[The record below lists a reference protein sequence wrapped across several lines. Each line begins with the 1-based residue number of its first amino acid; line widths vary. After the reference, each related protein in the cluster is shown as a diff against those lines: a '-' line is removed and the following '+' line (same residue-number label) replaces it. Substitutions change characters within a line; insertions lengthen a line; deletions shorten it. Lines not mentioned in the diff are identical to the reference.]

1 MSSIY
6 LQSDTDSRANLT
18 SNIQDIIKCYIC
30 LGRIKNPC
38 MCPKCQKLTCEEC
51 IEKWLLEKKNQCPH
65 CRVTLN
71 FNQLIHLS
79 FMADVAN
86 YIDKINT
93 SKKAEESEIC
103 NKHQIQNLYYCT
115 DCEMPLCSDCYMLE
129 DKHKKHKIKKID
141 EVYKTHLELIKL
153 EKEGLDIEENTLRK
167 YLKDISEKIIEIGN
181 TKYKKIKEMDE
192 FFKNIRNQIQTQSQ
206 DVITNLLEKK
216 QNIEEK
222 LNEIQNYMKNF
233 SYQIKNSSKNEIIN
247 QTNNLIKTLK
257 EIKLKIL
264 TDSSDID
271 KFPSNFTLDIQN
283 PLVPKYESGVFEIHN
298 FENIKSDKVMYSQEM
313 RIGGLVW
320 KLKLYPK
327 GNPTSKGEYISIF
340 LELQSGV
347 NEPSKYYYILELINF
362 KNRRNYFM
370 EYSSNFTNGECWG
383 YSKFYKIEKLKEDGF
398 FNENGDMII
407 KVHIRPES
415 FEQLSRDLKGYIEI
429 LENKINESIIGE
441 EDEDDDEEG
450 GEESDE
456 LDEKNITKIH
466 TLKDL
471 NFAKDFLIN
480 FDKNKN
486 DKNDEEEENITN
498 YKNYNKNHMFKNKS
512 FDDYDLNKNNNL
524 FSDCHIGANKNKNS
538 QKQEKE
544 KEKDKDKD
552 KEKKKNNIGNVEFKK
567 ISENNKK
574 EYIRDKEKE
583 KEKEKDKLKIFP
595 NVKKY
600 NNSQIVLTTK
610 ESENNNI
617 NKNIIFKTE
626 KKSNNNNNND
636 NNGINSFNINNN
648 YLNSINNINSINN
661 KSNKKEDKKIESK
674 TNNLIS
680 PINNIKLSNM
690 AKIEVSLDSDED
702 QKKMNED
709 PFLIPKDKDHNF
721 IMSDDSF
728 DFLVDS
734 MKMIDDKKDKVNI
747 MPEERFNDMNSNNI
761 NLHYQNLIKNLEKNK
776 NKDRDRNR
784 DKDRDYARLRNS
796 NNNFERNYLPF
807 RNYYNYYGNGNGQI
821 NDINSPSGKYPSDFE
836 NNYKKKYYK

>member
-6 LQSDTDSRANLT
+6 LQSDTDSRVNLT
-18 SNIQDIIKCYIC
+18 NNIQDIIKCYIC
-30 LGRIKNPC
+30 LGKIKNPC

-103 NKHQIQNLYYCT
+103 SKHQIQNLYYCT

-141 EVYKTHLELIKL
+141 DVYKTHLELIKL

-192 FFKNIRNQIQTQSQ
+192 FFKSIRNQIQTQSQ

-257 EIKLKIL
+257 DIKLKIL

-456 LDEKNITKIH
+456 LDEKNSTKINS
-466 TLKDL
+466 LKDL

-480 FDKNKN
+480 FDKKKN
-486 DKNDEEEENITN
+486 SKGDEEEGKINN
-498 YKNYNKNHMFKNKS
+498 YKSYNKKMHMFKNKS
-512 FDDYDLNKNNNL
+512 FDDFDLNKNNNL
-524 FSDCHIGANKNKNS
+524 FSDCHIGTNKNKNN
-538 QKQEKE
+538 QKQD
-544 KEKDKDKD
+544 KEKDN
-552 KEKKKNNIGNVEFKK
+552 KKNNTGNVEFKK
-567 ISENNKK
+567 ISENNKNK
-574 EYIRDKEKE
+574 ENIRDRDRDKDKEK
-583 KEKEKDKLKIFP
+583 DRLKIFP

-617 NKNIIFKTE
+617 NKNIIFKSE
-626 KKSNNNNNND
+626 KKSNNND

-648 YLNSINNINSINN
+648 YLNSINN
-661 KSNKKEDKKIESK
+661 KSNKKEDKKIENK

-690 AKIEVSLDSDED
+690 AKIEVSLDSDEE

-747 MPEERFNDMNSNNI
+747 MPEERFNDVNSNNI

-821 NDINSPSGKYPSDFE
+821 NDVNSPSGKYPSDFE